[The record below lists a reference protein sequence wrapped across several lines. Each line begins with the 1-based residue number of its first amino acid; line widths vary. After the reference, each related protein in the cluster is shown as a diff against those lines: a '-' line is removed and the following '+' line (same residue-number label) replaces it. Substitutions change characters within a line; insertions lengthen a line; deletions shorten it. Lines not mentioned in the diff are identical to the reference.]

1 MSEIRIIIEYN
12 GKHPQIA
19 KDAFIA
25 PTAVIAGDVI
35 IKSGAN
41 IWFGAV
47 LRGDENQII
56 IGERSSIQDNV
67 VIHCSAENPTIVGP
81 DVTVGHSVV
90 LEACRIE
97 AGALIGM
104 NATVLDGA
112 VVGERA
118 LVAAGSVVRENQVIP
133 ADTLAAGVPAQIKG
147 PMSEAAREHVAT
159 ATEVYQTL
167 AKNYRETLIKQSTD
181 EHR

>member
-1 MSEIRIIIEYN
+1 MIIEYN
-12 GKHPQIA
+12 GKRPQIA
-19 KDAFIA
+19 EDAFIA

-47 LRGDENQII
+47 LRGDENQIV
-56 IGERSSIQDNV
+56 IGERSSIQDNA
-67 VIHCSAENPTIVGP
+67 VIHVSVDNPAIVGP
-81 DVTVGHSVV
+81 DVTIGHAVV

-97 AGALIGM
+97 AGALVGM

-118 LVAAGSVVRENQVIP
+118 LIAAGSVVREKQVIP
-133 ADTLAAGVPAQIKG
+133 PNMLAAGVPAQIKG
-147 PMSEAAREHVAT
+147 PMSAAARDHVAT
-159 ATEVYQTL
+159 ATEVYQVL
-167 AKNYRETLIKQSTD
+167 ASNYKRMLSG
-181 EHR
+181 

>member
-1 MSEIRIIIEYN
+1 MIIEYN
-12 GKHPQIA
+12 GKRPQIA
-19 KDAFIA
+19 EDTFIA

-41 IWFGAV
+41 IWFGAI

-67 VIHCSAENPTIVGP
+67 VIHVSVENPAIVGP
-81 DVTVGHSVV
+81 DVTIGHAVV

-97 AGALIGM
+97 AGALVGM

-118 LVAAGSVVRENQVIP
+118 LIAAGSVVRENQVIP
-133 ADTLAAGVPAQIKG
+133 ANTLAAGVPAQIKG

-159 ATEVYQTL
+159 ATEVYQEL
-167 AKNYRETLIKQSTD
+167 AKNYRKALVET
-181 EHR
+181 

>member
-1 MSEIRIIIEYN
+1 MIIAYN
-12 GKHPQIA
+12 GKQPQIA
-19 KDAFIA
+19 DDAFIA
-25 PTAVIAGDVI
+25 PNATIAGDVI

-90 LEACRIE
+90 LEACHIE

-118 LVAAGSVVRENQVIP
+118 LIAAGSVVRENQVIP

-147 PMSEAAREHVAT
+147 QMSAAAREHVAT
-159 ATEVYQTL
+159 ATEVYQEL
-167 AKNYRETLIKQSTD
+167 AGKYQKALRD
-181 EHR
+181 DA

>member
-1 MSEIRIIIEYN
+1 MIIEYN

-19 KDAFIA
+19 DDAFIA

-35 IKSGAN
+35 VKSGAN

-47 LRGDENQII
+47 LRGDENQIV
-56 IGERSSIQDNV
+56 IGERASIQDNV
-67 VIHCSAENPTIVGP
+67 VIHVSEENPTIVGP
-81 DVTVGHSVV
+81 DVTIGHSVV
-90 LEACRIE
+90 LEACRVE
-97 AGALIGM
+97 AGALVGM

-133 ADTLAAGVPAQIKG
+133 PDMLAAGVPAQIKG
-147 PMSEAAREHVAT
+147 SMSEAAREHVAM
-159 ATEVYQTL
+159 ATEVYQML
-167 AKNYRETLIKQSTD
+167 AQNYKKVLGS
-181 EHR
+181 

>member
-1 MSEIRIIIEYN
+1 MIIEYD
-12 GKHPQIA
+12 GKRPQVA
-19 KDAFIA
+19 EDAFIA

-35 IKSGAN
+35 IKSKAN

-47 LRGDENQII
+47 LRGDENQIV

-67 VIHCSAENPTIVGP
+67 VIHCSAENPTLVGP

-104 NATVLDGA
+104 NATVLGGA

-118 LVAAGSVVRENQVIP
+118 LIAAGSVVRENQIIP
-133 ADTLAAGVPAQIKG
+133 ADTLAAGVPAQLKG
-147 PMSEAAREHVAT
+147 QMSTAAREHVAT
-159 ATEVYQTL
+159 ATEVYQEL
-167 AKNYRETLIKQSTD
+167 AANYRKALKDET
-181 EHR
+181 

>member
-1 MSEIRIIIEYN
+1 MIIEYE
-12 GKHPQIA
+12 GKRPQIA
-19 KDAFIA
+19 EDAFVA

-47 LRGDENQII
+47 LRGDENQIV

-67 VIHCSAENPTIVGP
+67 VIHVSAENPTVVGP
-81 DVTVGHSVV
+81 DVTIGHSVV

-97 AGALIGM
+97 AGALVGM

-112 VVGERA
+112 IVGARA
-118 LVAAGSVVRENQVIP
+118 LIAAGSVVRENQVIP
-133 ADTLAAGVPAQIKG
+133 PNTLAAGVPAQLKG

-159 ATEVYQTL
+159 ATEVYQML
-167 AKNYRETLIKQSTD
+167 ARNYKEALRGA
-181 EHR
+181 

>member
-1 MSEIRIIIEYN
+1 MIIEYN
-12 GKHPQIA
+12 GKRPQIA
-19 KDAFIA
+19 EDTFIA

-41 IWFGAV
+41 IWFGAI

-67 VIHCSAENPTIVGP
+67 VIHVSVENPAIVGP
-81 DVTVGHSVV
+81 DVTIGHAVV

-97 AGALIGM
+97 AGALVGM

-118 LVAAGSVVRENQVIP
+118 LIAAGSVVRENQVIP
-133 ADTLAAGVPAQIKG
+133 ANTLAAGVPAQIKG
-147 PMSEAAREHVAT
+147 PMSEAVREHVAT
-159 ATEVYQTL
+159 ATEVYQEL
-167 AKNYRETLIKQSTD
+167 AKNYRKALVET
-181 EHR
+181 

>member
-1 MSEIRIIIEYN
+1 MIIEYT
-12 GKHPQIA
+12 GKRPQIA
-19 KDAFIA
+19 EDAFIA

-35 IKSGAN
+35 IKAGAN

-47 LRGDENQII
+47 LRGDENQIV

-67 VIHCSAENPTIVGP
+67 VIHVSVENPTIVGP
-81 DVTVGHSVV
+81 DVTIGHAVV

-97 AGALIGM
+97 AGALVGM

-118 LVAAGSVVRENQVIP
+118 LIAAGSVVRENQVIP

-159 ATEVYQTL
+159 ATEVYQEL
-167 AKNYRETLIKQSTD
+167 AKNYRRALTET
-181 EHR
+181 

>member
-1 MSEIRIIIEYN
+1 MIIEYN

-19 KDAFIA
+19 ADAFIA

-35 IKSGAN
+35 VKSGAN

-47 LRGDENQII
+47 LRGDENQIV

-67 VIHCSAENPTIVGP
+67 VIHCSVENPTIVGP
-81 DVTVGHSVV
+81 DVTIGHSVV

-97 AGALIGM
+97 AGALVGM

-112 VVGERA
+112 VVGQRA
-118 LVAAGSVVRENQVIP
+118 LIAAGSVVRENQVIP
-133 ADTLAAGVPAQIKG
+133 PAMLAAGVPAQIKG
-147 PMSEAAREHVAT
+147 PMSEAAREHVST
-159 ATEVYQTL
+159 ATEVYQEL
-167 AKNYRETLIKQSTD
+167 AGKYKKALRD
-181 EHR
+181 DA

>member
-1 MSEIRIIIEYN
+1 MIIEYE
-12 GKHPQIA
+12 GKRPQIA
-19 KDAFIA
+19 EDAFVA

-35 IKSGAN
+35 IQSGAN

-67 VIHCSAENPTIVGP
+67 VIHVSVENPTVVGP
-81 DVTVGHSVV
+81 DVTIGHSVV

-97 AGALIGM
+97 AGALVGM

-112 VVGERA
+112 VIGARA
-118 LVAAGSVVRENQVIP
+118 LIAAGSVVRENQVIP
-133 ADTLAAGVPAQIKG
+133 PDMLAAGVPAQLKG
-147 PMSEAAREHVAT
+147 PMSEAAQEHVAT
-159 ATEVYQTL
+159 ATEVYQML
-167 AKNYRETLIKQSTD
+167 ARNYKEALAKQSTD
-181 EHR
+181 THR

>member
-1 MSEIRIIIEYN
+1 MIIEYN

-19 KDAFIA
+19 EDAFIA

-35 IKSGAN
+35 VKSGAN

-67 VIHCSAENPTIVGP
+67 VIHVSVENPTIVGP
-81 DVTVGHSVV
+81 DVTSGHSVV

-112 VVGERA
+112 VVGERS
-118 LVAAGSVVRENQVIP
+118 LIAAGSVVRENQVIP
-133 ADTLAAGVPAQIKG
+133 PDVLAAGVPAQVKG
-147 PMSEAAREHVAT
+147 PMSEAARHHVSI
-159 ATEVYQTL
+159 ATEVYQEL
-167 AKNYRETLIKQSTD
+167 AKNYKKVLDS
-181 EHR
+181 

>member
-1 MSEIRIIIEYN
+1 MIIEYN
-12 GKHPQIA
+12 GKRPQIA
-19 KDAFIA
+19 EDAFIA

-35 IKSGAN
+35 IKAGAN

-47 LRGDENQII
+47 LRGDENQIV

-67 VIHCSAENPTIVGP
+67 VIHVSIENPTIVGP
-81 DVTVGHSVV
+81 DVTIGHAVV

-97 AGALIGM
+97 AGALVGM

-118 LVAAGSVVRENQVIP
+118 LIAAGSVVRENQVIP
-133 ADTLAAGVPAQIKG
+133 PDMLAAGVPAQIKG

-159 ATEVYQTL
+159 ATEVYQEL
-167 AKNYRETLIKQSTD
+167 AKNYRKALAET
-181 EHR
+181 

>member
-1 MSEIRIIIEYN
+1 MIIEYN

-19 KDAFIA
+19 EDAFIA

-67 VIHCSAENPTIVGP
+67 VIHVSVYNPTIVGP
-81 DVTVGHSVV
+81 DVTIGHSVV
-90 LEACRIE
+90 LEACQVE
-97 AGALIGM
+97 AGALVGM

-118 LVAAGSVVRENQVIP
+118 LIAAGSVVRENQVIP
-133 ADTLAAGVPAQIKG
+133 PDMLAAGVPAQIKG
-147 PMSEAAREHVAT
+147 QMSEAAQHHVLT
-159 ATEVYQTL
+159 ATEVYQDL
-167 AKNYRETLIKQSTD
+167 AKNYRKSLNM
-181 EHR
+181 

>member
-1 MSEIRIIIEYN
+1 MIIEYN
-12 GKHPQIA
+12 GKRPQIA
-19 KDAFIA
+19 DDAFVA

-35 IKSGAN
+35 VKSKAN

-47 LRGDENQII
+47 LRGDENQIV
-56 IGERSSIQDNV
+56 IGERASIQDNV
-67 VIHCSAENPTIVGP
+67 VIHVSVDNTTLVGP
-81 DVTVGHSVV
+81 DVTIGHSVV
-90 LEACRIE
+90 LEGCRIE
-97 AGALIGM
+97 AGALVGM

-133 ADTLAAGVPAQIKG
+133 PDMLAAGVPAQIKG

-167 AKNYRETLIKQSTD
+167 ANNYKEALLREM
-181 EHR
+181 

>member
-1 MSEIRIIIEYN
+1 MIIEYN
-12 GKHPQIA
+12 GKCPQIA
-19 KDAFIA
+19 EDAFIA

-47 LRGDENQII
+47 LRGDENQIV

-67 VIHCSAENPTIVGP
+67 VIHVSAENPAIVGP
-81 DVTVGHSVV
+81 DVTIGHAVV

-97 AGALIGM
+97 AGALVGM

-118 LVAAGSVVRENQVIP
+118 LIAAGSVVREKQVVP
-133 ADTLAAGVPAQIKG
+133 PDMLAAGVPAQIKG
-147 PMSEAAREHVAT
+147 PMSAAAREHAAT
-159 ATEVYQTL
+159 ATEVYQELARNYRKAL
-167 AKNYRETLIKQSTD
+167 AKT
-181 EHR
+181 

>member
-1 MSEIRIIIEYN
+1 MIIEYK

-19 KDAFIA
+19 DNAFIA

-56 IGERSSIQDNV
+56 IGERASIQDNV
-67 VIHCSAENPTIVGP
+67 VIHVSVENPTIVES
-81 DVTVGHSVV
+81 DVTIGHSVV
-90 LEACRIE
+90 LEACRVE
-97 AGALIGM
+97 AGALVGM

-112 VVGERA
+112 VVGARA
-118 LVAAGSVVRENQVIP
+118 LIAAGSVVREKQVIP
-133 ADTLAAGVPAQIKG
+133 PDTLAAGVPAQIKG
-147 PMSEAAREHVAT
+147 PMSEAARQHVST

-167 AKNYRETLIKQSTD
+167 ANTYTEALKGKQKGD
-181 EHR
+181 W

>member
-1 MSEIRIIIEYN
+1 MIIEYN

-19 KDAFIA
+19 EDVFIA

-35 IKSGAN
+35 VKSGAN

-47 LRGDENQII
+47 LRGDENQIV

-67 VIHCSAENPTIVGP
+67 VIHVSVYNPAVVGP
-81 DVTVGHSVV
+81 DVTIGHSVV

-97 AGALIGM
+97 AGALVGM

-112 VVGERA
+112 VVGERS
-118 LVAAGSVVRENQVIP
+118 LIAAGSVVRENQVIP
-133 ADTLAAGVPAQIKG
+133 PDVLAAGVPAQVKG
-147 PMSEAAREHVAT
+147 AMSEAAHHHVSI
-159 ATEVYQTL
+159 ATEVYQEL
-167 AKNYRETLIKQSTD
+167 AANYKKVLDS
-181 EHR
+181 

>member
-1 MSEIRIIIEYN
+1 MIIEYN

-19 KDAFIA
+19 EDAFIA
-25 PTAVIAGDVI
+25 PNATIAGDVI
-35 IKSGAN
+35 VKSRAN

-47 LRGDENQII
+47 LRGDENQIV
-56 IGERSSIQDNV
+56 IGERASIQDNV
-67 VIHCSAENPTIVGP
+67 VIHVSAENPTVVGA
-81 DVTVGHSVV
+81 DVTIGHSVV

-97 AGALIGM
+97 PGALIGM

-112 VVGERA
+112 VVGARA

-133 ADTLAAGVPAQIKG
+133 PDSLAAGVPAQIKG

-167 AKNYRETLIKQSTD
+167 ANNYKEALSGDAFQREAS
-181 EHR
+181 H

>member
-1 MSEIRIIIEYN
+1 MIIEYN
-12 GKHPQIA
+12 GKRPQIA
-19 KDAFIA
+19 EDAFIA
-25 PTAVIAGDVI
+25 PTAVIAGDVT
-35 IKSGAN
+35 IKAGAN

-67 VIHCSAENPTIVGP
+67 VIHVSVENPAIVGP
-81 DVTVGHSVV
+81 DVTIGHAVV

-97 AGALIGM
+97 AGALVGM

-118 LVAAGSVVRENQVIP
+118 LIAAGSVVRENQVIP
-133 ADTLAAGVPAQIKG
+133 PDTLAAGVPAQIKG
-147 PMSEAAREHVAT
+147 PMSQEARHHVAT
-159 ATEVYQTL
+159 ATEVYQEL
-167 AKNYRETLIKQSTD
+167 AKNYRKALVET
-181 EHR
+181 